1 MNRDLFV
8 YDGDCG
14 LCQRTVDWLAS
25 RTDASIEFVPAV
37 DAPADLA
44 LDATALNEA
53 AVLVCSDGRRFWGSL
68 AIGETLRRNERYGNN
83 LLGRL
88 ILGAHQ
94 VCRPVDLPLGG
105 EKPPP
110 PLGGRTVPGLD
121 PAATFTHHSSRRLT
135 CRFRRSSR
143 SLRPDSPARR

>member
-44 LDATALNEA
+44 LDPTALNEA

-88 ILGAHQ
+88 ILEEPTKSVARWIYRWVARNRLRLSGDGQ
-94 VCRPVDLPLGG
+94 CRV
-105 EKPPP
+105 
-110 PLGGRTVPGLD
+110 
-121 PAATFTHHSSRRLT
+121 
-135 CRFRRSSR
+135 
-143 SLRPDSPARR
+143 